1 MCLATLMGC
10 QREGTHE
17 EGCLLPDTLEV
28 REGDVVLRRC
38 AGLTS
43 RLVVESDTGGV
54 FSHVGIVVDS
64 AGQPM
69 VVHAVP
75 GEPDYKGD
83 PDRVKMT
90 PIGDFYARG
99 YAQAAA
105 VMRPL
110 DHEAGRR
117 AARKALEVYRRG
129 TRFDHDFDDR
139 DTSAMYCTELVVHA
153 YRAAGVELVGPER
166 TGLKLPLVERR
177 CILPSQVERSDELKR
192 IYMFNP

>member
-1 MCLATLMGC
+1 MRTEVFHA
-10 QREGTHE
+10 
-17 EGCLLPDTLEV
+17 DANAV
-28 REGDVVLRRC
+28 REIIQRPHFV
-38 AGLTS
+38 AGLIQLHIFLEIRKVT
-43 RLVVESDTGGV
+43 RRQ
-54 FSHVGIVVDS
+54 HR
-64 AGQPM
+64 
-69 VVHAVP
+69 HAVP
-75 GEPDYKGD
+75 GEPYYKGD

-110 DHEAGRR
+110 DYEAGRR

-166 TGLKLPLVERR
+166 AGLKLPLVERR